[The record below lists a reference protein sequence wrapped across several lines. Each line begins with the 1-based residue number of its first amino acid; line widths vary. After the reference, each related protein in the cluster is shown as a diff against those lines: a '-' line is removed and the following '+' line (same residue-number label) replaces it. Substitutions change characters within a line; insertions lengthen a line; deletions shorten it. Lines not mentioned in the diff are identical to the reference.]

1 MGAMK
6 HLGTIALNTLQW
18 SLFGL
23 WSFFWMSAAIL
34 RGTLPPR
41 DPNIP
46 LSWARRFWGP
56 GVIFLTRTNLI
67 RHPGFAAA
75 PWLRRVTCTPLGR
88 DVFIDG
94 DIGPEE
100 D

>member
-75 PWLRRVTCTPLGR
+75 PGDWGRKRLRVWL
-88 DVFIDG
+88 DK
-94 DIGPEE
+94 
-100 D
+100 